1 MDMGFNLD
9 KQISTADVGMQVGE
23 VDQLMLFENGLDD
36 GLVGAVANK
45 NLPAQIFH
53 LPASATSEQIGL
65 LQHGLN
71 IL

>member
-1 MDMGFNLD
+1 MGMSFNLD
-9 KQISTADVGMQVGE
+9 KQLGAADVGMQVGE
-23 VDQLMLFENGLDD
+23 IDQFMLFENGLDD

-53 LPASATSEQIGL
+53 LPAGATSEPIGL

-71 IL
+71 IF